1 MTALAAVVVTA
12 IYAFFTIRLWQA
24 TKEQA
29 TITRLT
35 RVVQHLYQRRQ
46 SPVIDDTLPGG
57 RGVEVS
63 HVDDAGQP
71 GILSRDSS
79 EGIGERL
86 PQAGRDRGY
95 LPPASTLRDVE
106 ADELVVL
113 LDERRRDLA
122 IAELMG
128 KVVAFLL
135 LQEGSEFCGPLL
147 GILREEIAPFGFH
160 QQVQPLE
167 FQKHIG

>member
-1 MTALAAVVVTA
+1 MTALAALAAVVVTA

-35 RVVQHLYQRRQ
+35 RVVQRLHQRRQ
-46 SPVIDDTLPGG
+46 SPVIEDTLPGG

-79 EGIGERL
+79 DGIGERL
-86 PQAGRDRGY
+86 P
-95 LPPASTLRDVE
+95 
-106 ADELVVL
+106 
-113 LDERRRDLA
+113 
-122 IAELMG
+122 
-128 KVVAFLL
+128 
-135 LQEGSEFCGPLL
+135 
-147 GILREEIAPFGFH
+147 
-160 QQVQPLE
+160 
-167 FQKHIG
+167 